1 MPSVFILSIVVIAFN
16 RLEPF
21 SEDNRSDLKQLAE
34 IRASLSN
41 DRDLYFSLLYFNYPK
56 NDPYKKTLKLN
67 YYSTGENAD
76 IISEVYLITEG
87 IGPFKHQ
94 FELKKIL
101 LSVVR
106 EYDPGIYNSWEVLKK
121 NEKPMKFDL

>member
-21 SEDNRSDLKQLAE
+21 SEDNRSDLK
-34 IRASLSN
+34 
-41 DRDLYFSLLYFNYPK
+41 
-56 NDPYKKTLKLN
+56 KTLKLD

-101 LSVVR
+101 LSVVI